1 MLNLLKRMFK
11 AYSDYLVWDTDQY
24 HYKFFVF
31 NIAINLFLVEL
42 NITLPYSFIRESHEA
57 RYDRIAD
64 LIMQLNAKIN
74 KVTEVV
80 EKPKRK
86 ASKPKAPKKAAPKK
100 KNVK

>member
-1 MLNLLKRMFK
+1 MLK
-11 AYSDYLVWDTDQY
+11 AYSDYLVWDTNQY
-24 HYKFFVF
+24 HYKIFVF
-31 NIAINLFLVEL
+31 NVSINLFLVEL
-42 NITLPYSFIRESHEA
+42 HLTLPYSYIRESHEE

-64 LIMQLNAKIN
+64 LIMQLNSKLN
-74 KVTEVV
+74 LVSDVV